1 MNREE
6 RLKKISMIMDGLEGH
21 HGIRLLIP
29 DLEVSENL
37 KYHINNNIKLASN
50 VFRIHSKS
58 YLDLFNEAR
67 VLWKSGSLEVCDA
80 DAWLLQ
86 TDIGKTAM
94 IGGVEV
100 PLDLPMEIDDDE
112 LLHFKMAAEKKKSV
126 KLNSPRRIGKGD
138 PGHGKKKFIV
148 HVRNPETG
156 GIKTI
161 TFGDANLSIKANNPE
176 RRKSFLARHNCDS
189 PGPKTKAK
197 YWSCNI
203 HRYKKQLGLKFEGR
217 W

>member
-94 IGGVEV
+94 INGVEV
-100 PLDLPMEIDDDE
+100 PLDLPMEVDDDE
-112 LLHFKMAAEKKKSV
+112 LKWHQDLKDRKVTVIEDGGWSFQIENSLPV
-126 KLNSPRRIGKGD
+126 KLSNAEQLSIPKFVWHRVIKGKGNL
-138 PGHGKKKFIV
+138 IV
-148 HVRNPETG
+148 EIVE
-156 GIKTI
+156 
-161 TFGDANLSIKANNPE
+161 S
-176 RRKSFLARHNCDS
+176 
-189 PGPKTKAK
+189 
-197 YWSCNI
+197 
-203 HRYKKQLGLKFEGR
+203 
-217 W
+217 